1 MFRPVSATLLYSL
14 ALALFHFP
22 PGIEGFVLSP
32 LGWSPIRPDAVHQGR
47 RPRLSC
53 ALRMQAEWFNVKAL
67 QDLQQKIQ
75 QKKEKAV
82 DTGPSVILGE
92 APWGRY
98 CESNR
103 RRKQPI

>member
-1 MFRPVSATLLYSL
+1 
-14 ALALFHFP
+14 
-22 PGIEGFVLSP
+22 
-32 LGWSPIRPDAVHQGR
+32 
-47 RPRLSC
+47 
-53 ALRMQAEWFNVKAL
+53 MQAEWFNVKAL

-98 CESNR
+98 GDRNR
-103 RRKQPI
+103 RRMHAISLSCASAVTFRPRIYFKGTRH